1 MPGRLHGLILRV
13 FALHI
18 ANHSTETTMRTAAIA
33 LAIIGLALAPITCPA
48 GVAPS
53 HDASQLSQSG
63 AKIAPPQKNTEPA
76 RKDEKEKEPE
86 KDPKR

>member
-1 MPGRLHGLILRV
+1 
-13 FALHI
+13 
-18 ANHSTETTMRTAAIA
+18 MRTVSIA
-33 LAIIGLALAPITCPA
+33 LAVIGLTVAPIVCNA
-48 GVAPS
+48 GVAPT

-76 RKDEKEKEPE
+76 RKEEKEKEPE